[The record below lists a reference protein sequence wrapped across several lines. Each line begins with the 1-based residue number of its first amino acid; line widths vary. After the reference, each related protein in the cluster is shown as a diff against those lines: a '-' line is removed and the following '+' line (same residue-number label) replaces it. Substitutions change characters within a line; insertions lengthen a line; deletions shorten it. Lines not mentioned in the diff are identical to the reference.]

1 VLAARSPALRRRHHS
16 LGCRRELISIACG
29 LERLGPPDQLI
40 QHVFDAGLQ
49 VGEVLEV
56 LAVLPHRH
64 EIRALNVD
72 AGADG
77 RQLQLG
83 GNET

>member
-1 VLAARSPALRRRHHS
+1 MASAQYRYALTSS
-16 LGCRRELISIACG
+16 LGRRGELILIARD

-40 QHVFDAGLQ
+40 QHVFDAGL
-49 VGEVLEV
+49 EVSDVLKV
-56 LAVLPHRH
+56 LAILPHRH
-64 EIRALNVD
+64 EVRALYID